1 MKSLR
6 LLVWFTQLAF
16 SAVGPLVLCIMGAV
30 WLRERFQLGGWVIL
44 LGVLFGFGGA
54 VSGFCNSLSAMKRE
68 GEAEDG
74 DKRKE
79 PPVSFNDHV

>member
-6 LLVWFTQLAF
+6 LIVWFTQLAF
-16 SAVGPLVLCIMGAV
+16 SAVGPLVLCIWGAV
-30 WLRERFQLGGWVIL
+30 WLRERFALGGWVIL
-44 LGVLFGFGGA
+44 LGILFGFGGA

-68 GEAEDG
+68 GDAEDSV
-74 DKRKE
+74 DKKD

>member
-16 SAVGPLVLCIMGAV
+16 SVVGPLVLCILGAIY
-30 WLRERFQLGGWVIL
+30 LQERFQLGGWVIL
-44 LGVLFGFGGA
+44 LGVLLGFGGA

-68 GEAEDG
+68 GDADDRA
-74 DKRKE
+74 DKKD
-79 PPVSFNDHV
+79 PPISFNDHV

>member
-6 LLVWFTQLAF
+6 LIVWFTQLAF

-30 WLRERFQLGGWVIL
+30 WLRDRFQLGGWVVL

-68 GEAEDG
+68 GDTQDQG
-74 DKRKE
+74 DQKT
-79 PPVSFNDHV
+79 PPVSFNEHH

>member
-6 LLVWFTQLAF
+6 LIVWFTQLAF

-30 WLRERFQLGGWVIL
+30 WLRERFQLGGWVVL

-54 VSGFCNSLSAMKRE
+54 ISGFCNSLSAMKRE
-68 GEAEDG
+68 GDAEDRG
-74 DKRKE
+74 DQKT
-79 PPVSFNDHV
+79 PPVSFNEHH